1 MEDRK
6 VVIELQN
13 VKRYFQ
19 VGSETVKALRGV
31 SFKIYEGEFVTIQGT
46 SGSGKSTLL
55 NQLGCLDTP
64 TSGEYFLDG
73 ISVRTMSKTQ
83 RAHLRNRKIG
93 FVFQNYNL
101 LAKTTA
107 IENVEL
113 PLMYNSAVSA
123 TERRERAISAL
134 KAVGLGDRLEHKSNQ
149 MSGGQMQRVA
159 IARALVN
166 DPAVLLADEATGNLD
181 TRTSFEML
189 VLFQELYKQGHTIIF
204 VTHNPEIAEYASRN
218 INLRDGKIRED
229 TINTNIKSAAE
240 ALAALIMNI
249 LNLFK
254 VSIKAVSNN
263 KMRSFLSMLGII
275 IGVAAVIIM
284 MAIGQGSKESI
295 RQELST
301 MGTNLLTVRPGAD
314 MRGGVRQDPSSMQT
328 LKMADYERIL
338 RERKFV
344 TKVSPEV
351 TASGQVIYGN
361 NNTNTS
367 MYGESTDYLDIKQW
381 TIEEG
386 ECFTDEDIKKASKV
400 CVVGKTIVTELF
412 GEGADPIG
420 KTVRFKSIPMRIVGV
435 LKSKGYNSW
444 GMDQDNVMIAPYTTV
459 MKRVAAQTWFSSI
472 VCSAVTEELSDAA
485 IEELT
490 QILRDNH
497 KLKEDADDDFTIRS
511 QAEMMETMSS
521 TMDTVTLIL
530 VVAAAF
536 SLLVAGIGIM
546 NIMLVSVTERTKE
559 IGLRMAVGAT
569 GPVISL
575 QFLIESVLISVT
587 GGLLGIFVGCSAS
600 AFLPSFGMP
609 SSVPA
614 WSIYV
619 SFLVCVFIGVLFG
632 YIPAQ
637 KAANMDP
644 IEAIRHE

>member
-1 MEDRK
+1 
-6 VVIELQN
+6 
-13 VKRYFQ
+13 
-19 VGSETVKALRGV
+19 
-31 SFKIYEGEFVTIQGT
+31 
-46 SGSGKSTLL
+46 
-55 NQLGCLDTP
+55 
-64 TSGEYFLDG
+64 
-73 ISVRTMSKTQ
+73 
-83 RAHLRNRKIG
+83 
-93 FVFQNYNL
+93 
-101 LAKTTA
+101 
-107 IENVEL
+107 
-113 PLMYNSAVSA
+113 
-123 TERRERAISAL
+123 
-134 KAVGLGDRLEHKSNQ
+134 
-149 MSGGQMQRVA
+149 
-159 IARALVN
+159 
-166 DPAVLLADEATGNLD
+166 
-181 TRTSFEML
+181 
-189 VLFQELYKQGHTIIF
+189 
-204 VTHNPEIAEYASRN
+204 
-218 INLRDGKIRED
+218 
-229 TINTNIKSAAE
+229 
-240 ALAALIMNI
+240 MNI

-254 VSIKAVSNN
+254 ISIKAVSSN

-284 MAIGQGSKESI
+284 MSIGQGSKESI

-301 MGTNLLTVRPGAD
+301 MGTNLLTIRPGAD
-314 MRGGVRQDPSSMQT
+314 MRGGVRQDPSAMQT

-338 RERKFV
+338 REKKFV
-344 TKVSPEV
+344 SKVSPEV

-367 MYGESTDYLDIKQW
+367 VYGESTEYLDIKLW
-381 TIEEG
+381 TVEEG
-386 ECFTDEDIKKASKV
+386 DCFTDEDIKKASKV
-400 CVVGKTIVTELF
+400 CVVGTTIVKELF
-412 GEGADPIG
+412 DGHDPIG
-420 KTVRFKSIPMRIVGV
+420 KTIRFKSIPMRVIGV

-444 GMDQDNVMIAPYTTV
+444 GMDQDNVIIAPYTTV
-459 MKRVAAQTWFSSI
+459 MKRINAQTFFSSI
-472 VCSAVTEELSDAA
+472 VCSALTEELSDAA

-490 QILRDNH
+490 QMLRDNH
-497 KLKEDADDDFTIRS
+497 KLKGNADDDFTIRS

-569 GPVISL
+569 GYVISL

-587 GGLLGIFVGCSAS
+587 GGLIGIFVGCSVS
-600 AFLPSFGMP
+600 AFIGSFGMP

>member
-1 MEDRK
+1 
-6 VVIELQN
+6 
-13 VKRYFQ
+13 
-19 VGSETVKALRGV
+19 
-31 SFKIYEGEFVTIQGT
+31 
-46 SGSGKSTLL
+46 
-55 NQLGCLDTP
+55 
-64 TSGEYFLDG
+64 
-73 ISVRTMSKTQ
+73 
-83 RAHLRNRKIG
+83 
-93 FVFQNYNL
+93 
-101 LAKTTA
+101 
-107 IENVEL
+107 
-113 PLMYNSAVSA
+113 
-123 TERRERAISAL
+123 
-134 KAVGLGDRLEHKSNQ
+134 
-149 MSGGQMQRVA
+149 
-159 IARALVN
+159 
-166 DPAVLLADEATGNLD
+166 
-181 TRTSFEML
+181 
-189 VLFQELYKQGHTIIF
+189 
-204 VTHNPEIAEYASRN
+204 
-218 INLRDGKIRED
+218 
-229 TINTNIKSAAE
+229 
-240 ALAALIMNI
+240 MNI

-254 VSIKAVSNN
+254 VSLKAVANN

-284 MAIGQGSKESI
+284 MSIGQGSKESI

-301 MGTNLLTVRPGAD
+301 MGTNLLTIRPGAD
-314 MRGGVRQDPSSMQT
+314 FRGGVRQDPSAMQT

-338 RERKFV
+338 REKRFV

-351 TASGQVIYGN
+351 TASGQAIYGN
-361 NNTNTS
+361 NNTTAS
-367 MYGESTDYLDIKQW
+367 MYGESVDYFDIKQW
-381 TIEEG
+381 IVEEG
-386 ECFTDEDIKKASKV
+386 ECFTEEDIKKAAKV
-400 CVVGKTIVTELF
+400 VVIGTTVAKELF
-412 GEGADPIG
+412 GSTDPIG
-420 KTVRFKSIPMRIVGV
+420 KTLRFKSIPMRVIGV

-444 GMDQDNVMIAPYTTV
+444 GMDQDNVLIAPYTTV
-459 MKRVAAQTWFSSI
+459 MKRIAAQTWFSSI
-472 VCSAVTEELSDAA
+472 VCSAITEELSDAA

-490 QILRDNH
+490 QILRSNH
-497 KLKEDADDDFTIRS
+497 KLKEEAADDFTIRS

-587 GGLLGIFVGCSAS
+587 GGLIGILVGGSVGM
-600 AFLPSFGMP
+600 FLIPMMGMP

-614 WSIYV
+614 WSVYV

>member
-1 MEDRK
+1 
-6 VVIELQN
+6 
-13 VKRYFQ
+13 
-19 VGSETVKALRGV
+19 
-31 SFKIYEGEFVTIQGT
+31 
-46 SGSGKSTLL
+46 
-55 NQLGCLDTP
+55 
-64 TSGEYFLDG
+64 
-73 ISVRTMSKTQ
+73 
-83 RAHLRNRKIG
+83 
-93 FVFQNYNL
+93 
-101 LAKTTA
+101 
-107 IENVEL
+107 
-113 PLMYNSAVSA
+113 
-123 TERRERAISAL
+123 
-134 KAVGLGDRLEHKSNQ
+134 
-149 MSGGQMQRVA
+149 
-159 IARALVN
+159 
-166 DPAVLLADEATGNLD
+166 
-181 TRTSFEML
+181 
-189 VLFQELYKQGHTIIF
+189 
-204 VTHNPEIAEYASRN
+204 
-218 INLRDGKIRED
+218 
-229 TINTNIKSAAE
+229 
-240 ALAALIMNI
+240 MNI
-249 LNLFK
+249 TNLFK
-254 VSIKAVSNN
+254 ISIRAVANN

-284 MAIGQGSKESI
+284 MSIGQGSKESI

-301 MGTNLLTVRPGAD
+301 MGTNLLTIRPGAD
-314 MRGGVRQDPSSMQT
+314 MRGGVRQDPSAMQT
-328 LKMADYERIL
+328 LKMADYERIM
-338 RERKFV
+338 REKKFV

-367 MYGESTDYLDIKQW
+367 MYGESTDYLDIKLW
-381 TIEEG
+381 TVEEG
-386 ECFTDEDIKKASKV
+386 DCFTEEDVKKAAKV
-400 CVVGKTIVTELF
+400 CVIGATIVKELF
-412 GEGADPIG
+412 NGHDPIG
-420 KTVRFKSIPMRIVGV
+420 KTIRFKSIPMRVVGV

-444 GMDQDNVMIAPYTTV
+444 GMDQDNVIIAPYTTV
-459 MKRVAAQTWFSSI
+459 MKRIAAQTYFSSI
-472 VCSAVTEELSDAA
+472 VCSAITEELSDAA

-490 QILRDNH
+490 QMLRDNH
-497 KLKEDADDDFTIRS
+497 KLKGEAADDFTIRS

-587 GGLLGIFVGCSAS
+587 GGLIGILVGCSAS
-600 AFLPSFGMP
+600 GCLGMLGMP

-619 SFLVCVFIGVLFG
+619 SFFVCVCIGVLFG

>member
-1 MEDRK
+1 
-6 VVIELQN
+6 
-13 VKRYFQ
+13 
-19 VGSETVKALRGV
+19 
-31 SFKIYEGEFVTIQGT
+31 
-46 SGSGKSTLL
+46 
-55 NQLGCLDTP
+55 
-64 TSGEYFLDG
+64 
-73 ISVRTMSKTQ
+73 
-83 RAHLRNRKIG
+83 
-93 FVFQNYNL
+93 
-101 LAKTTA
+101 
-107 IENVEL
+107 
-113 PLMYNSAVSA
+113 
-123 TERRERAISAL
+123 
-134 KAVGLGDRLEHKSNQ
+134 
-149 MSGGQMQRVA
+149 
-159 IARALVN
+159 
-166 DPAVLLADEATGNLD
+166 
-181 TRTSFEML
+181 
-189 VLFQELYKQGHTIIF
+189 
-204 VTHNPEIAEYASRN
+204 
-218 INLRDGKIRED
+218 
-229 TINTNIKSAAE
+229 
-240 ALAALIMNI
+240 MNI

-254 VSIKAVSNN
+254 VSLRAVANN

-284 MAIGQGSKESI
+284 MSIGQGSKESI
-295 RQELST
+295 RKELST
-301 MGTNLLTVRPGAD
+301 MGTNLLTIRPGAD
-314 MRGGVRQDPSSMQT
+314 MRGGVRQDPSAMQT

-338 RERKFV
+338 REKKFV

-351 TASGQVIYGN
+351 TSSGQVIYGN
-361 NNTNTS
+361 NNTTTS
-367 MYGESTDYLDIKQW
+367 MYGESIDYLDIRQW

-386 ECFTDEDIKKASKV
+386 ECFTEEDIKKAAKV
-400 CVVGKTIVTELF
+400 CVVGATVVKELF
-412 GEGADPIG
+412 GNTDPIG
-420 KTVRFKSIPMRIVGV
+420 KTVRFKNIPMRIIGV
-435 LKSKGYNSW
+435 LKAKGYNSW

-459 MKRVAAQTWFSSI
+459 MKRIAAQTWFSSI
-472 VCSAVTEELSDAA
+472 VCSAITEELSDAA

-490 QILRDNH
+490 QMLRDNH
-497 KLKEDADDDFTIRS
+497 KLKEDAADDFTIRS

-587 GGLLGIFVGCSAS
+587 GGLLGILVGCTIGEV
-600 AFLPSFGMP
+600 LIPLMGMP